1 MRRKDPLMHRRPRT
15 FRRRLAHGLVGA
27 ATVVVAALAVILG
40 VGTWSAAGEQQQS
53 VEPQA
58 STRIETPADTP
69 DVAVDKTAAGRA
81 RREQVAEQQRQRAAK
96 AAREASQQRERAAR
110 SASRAV
116 SYGDPRRIA
125 ASMMSEHYG
134 WGSGEYSCLS
144 SLWGHESGWDV
155 HAENPSS
162 GAYGI
167 PQALPGTKMSSYGS
181 DWQDNPVTQIQWGL
195 SYIDQS
201 YGTPCGAL
209 SAWQSKGWY

>member
-1 MRRKDPLMHRRPRT
+1 MRRKDLHMHRRPRT
-15 FRRRLAHGLVGA
+15 STRRLAHGLV
-27 ATVVVAALAVILG
+27 VVVAALAVILG
-40 VGTWSAAGEQQQS
+40 VGSWSAAGEQQS

-58 STRIETPADTP
+58 STRVEVPADTP
-69 DVAVDKTAAGRA
+69 DGSVDKPAAGQA
-81 RREQVAEQQRQRAAK
+81 RREQVAEQQRQRAAR
-96 AAREASQQRERAAR
+96 AAREARQQRERAAR
-110 SASRAV
+110 SASRTV
-116 SYGDPRRIA
+116 SYGDPHRIA
-125 ASMMSEHYG
+125 ASMMSERYG

-155 HAENPSS
+155 HAENSSS

-167 PQALPGTKMSSYGS
+167 PQALPGSKMSSYGS
-181 DWQDNPVTQIQWGL
+181 DWQDNAVTQIQWGL

>member
-1 MRRKDPLMHRRPRT
+1 
-15 FRRRLAHGLVGA
+15 V
-27 ATVVVAALAVILG
+27 
-40 VGTWSAAGEQQQS
+40 
-53 VEPQA
+53 
-58 STRIETPADTP
+58 PADTP
-69 DVAVDKTAAGRA
+69 DGTVDKTAAGQA
-81 RREQVAEQQRQRAAK
+81 RHEQAAEQRRQRAAK
-96 AAREASQQRERAAR
+96 AAREARQQRERAAR
-110 SASRAV
+110 SASRIV

-125 ASMMSEHYG
+125 ASMMAERYG

-155 HAENPSS
+155 HAENSSS

-167 PQALPGTKMSSYGS
+167 PQALPGSKMSSYGS

-195 SYIDQS
+195 AYIDQS

>member
-1 MRRKDPLMHRRPRT
+1 MHRRPRSSM
-15 FRRRLAHGLVGA
+15 RKLAHGLVGA

-40 VGTWSAAGEQQQS
+40 VSWSAAGEQQS
-53 VEPQA
+53 VEPQV
-58 STRIETPADTP
+58 STRVEMPADTP
-69 DVAVDKTAAGRA
+69 DGAVDKTAAGHA
-81 RREQVAEQQRQRAAK
+81 RREQLAEQQRQRAAK
-96 AAREASQQRERAAR
+96 AAREARQQRERAAR
-110 SASRAV
+110 SASRTV
-116 SYGDPRRIA
+116 SYGDPHRIA
-125 ASMMSEHYG
+125 ASMMSERYG
-134 WGSGEYSCLS
+134 WGTGEYSCLS

-155 HAENPSS
+155 HAENPTS

-167 PQALPGTKMSSYGS
+167 PQALPGSKMSSYGS

>member
-1 MRRKDPLMHRRPRT
+1 MHRRPRT
-15 FRRRLAHGLVGA
+15 FRRRLARGLVGA

-40 VGTWSAAGEQQQS
+40 VDSWSAAGEQRS

-58 STRIETPADTP
+58 STRVEVPADTP
-69 DVAVDKTAAGRA
+69 DGTVDKTAAGQA
-81 RREQVAEQQRQRAAK
+81 RHEQAAEQRRQRAAK
-96 AAREASQQRERAAR
+96 AAREARQQRERAAR
-110 SASRAV
+110 SASRTV
-116 SYGDPRRIA
+116 SYDDPRRIA
-125 ASMMSEHYG
+125 ASMMAERYG

-155 HAENPSS
+155 HAENSSS

-167 PQALPGTKMSSYGS
+167 PQALPGSKMSSYGS